1 MEQHCACCHA
11 LYRLNKYHPN
21 QRYCGKALCQRHR
34 RTQWQ
39 RKKLKEDGDY
49 RANQAQAQA
58 RWRATNRDYW
68 KKYRASH
75 PDYVTRNL
83 ALLQQRRKEN
93 AAVTG
98 QSPCVAKMDVASVQ
112 APLISG
118 RYRLEPMEG
127 AAVAKMDVVIVQLSI
142 LQRLTTGGLV
152 L

>member
-1 MEQHCACCHA
+1 MEQHCACCNA
-11 LYRLNKYHPN
+11 LYRRDRYHPK
-21 QRYCGKALCQRHR
+21 QLYCGKAACQRHR

-58 RWRATNRDYW
+58 RWRDSNRDYW

-75 PDYVTRNL
+75 PSYVKRNL
-83 ALLQQRRKEN
+83 VLLQQRRKEN
-93 AAVTG
+93 VASTG
-98 QSPCVAKMDVASVQ
+98 QLPCVAKMDVAPVQ

-127 AAVAKMDVVIVQLSI
+127 GAVAKMDVVIVQLSI
-142 LQRLTTGGLV
+142 LQQLTTGDLV